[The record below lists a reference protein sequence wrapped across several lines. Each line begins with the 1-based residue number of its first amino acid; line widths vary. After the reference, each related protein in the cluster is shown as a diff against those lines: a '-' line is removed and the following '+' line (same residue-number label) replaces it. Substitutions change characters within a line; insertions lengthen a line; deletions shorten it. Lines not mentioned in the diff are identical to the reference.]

1 MSVMESFPHTALSSK
16 KTSHLI
22 TPPADDHHEED
33 SKAQFVH
40 RYIDDAS
47 VYIAGVWEV
56 ADVADVAKYSKF
68 ITEVIKRSRCSLEC
82 LKVCLYY
89 MSKLTS
95 SHVGC
100 PKRAFLA
107 CLCLSFK
114 YIYDSTV
121 KLKTWSKIS
130 GLSPGELKSLEM
142 TVLVA
147 LDYNLNLHGDYNVV
161 KTVAAGPKRRNDGEE
176 TNTSTMKRLR
186 LH

>member
-33 SKAQFVH
+33 SKAQF
-40 RYIDDAS
+40 
-47 VYIAGVWEV
+47 
-56 ADVADVAKYSKF
+56 YSKF

-147 LDYNLNLHGDYNVV
+147 LDYNLNLHGDYDVV

-176 TNTSTMKRLR
+176 TNTTTMKRLR